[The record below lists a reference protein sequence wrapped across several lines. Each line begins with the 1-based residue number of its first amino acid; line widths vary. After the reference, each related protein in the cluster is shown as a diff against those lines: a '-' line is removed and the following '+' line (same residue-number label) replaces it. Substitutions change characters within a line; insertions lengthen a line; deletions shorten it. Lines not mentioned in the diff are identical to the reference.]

1 MQQAEAISVQN
12 LEKRYGDKEV
22 VRGISFAVRPGE
34 VFGLLGPNGA
44 GKTTTIECLVGL
56 RSPSRGSVEVLG
68 MTPNRDRRAFA
79 ERVAIQPQSAS
90 LFQSLSVDET
100 LTLFRSFYA
109 AGAEPTAIRKSV
121 GLDEQARTRV
131 KDLSGGQLRR
141 LLLGV
146 ALVGDPEVVILDEPS
161 AGLDPSARQALWATI
176 RALSARG
183 VTVLLSTHH
192 MDEATELCD
201 RVGILVSGKLVALD
215 TPEALILA
223 REAETV
229 VSFDV
234 DGHADLAALD
244 GLPGVIDYEV
254 EVTGRGRRVRTRTAA
269 PDDLI
274 RKITFVPG
282 FSARNFDIKRGTLE
296 DLFLELS
303 EASADD
309 ASAEGAA

>member
-1 MQQAEAISVQN
+1 MQPQEAIAVQN
-12 LEKRYGDKEV
+12 LEKRYGDKSV
-22 VRGISFAVRPGE
+22 VRDVSFSVHPGE

-56 RSPSRGSVEVLG
+56 RSPSRGSIQVLG
-68 MTPNRDRRAFA
+68 MNPGQDRREFA

-90 LFQSLSVDET
+90 LFQTLSVDET

-109 AGAEPTAIRKSV
+109 NGAEPSAIRAEV
-121 GLDEQARTRV
+121 GLDEQADTRV
-131 KDLSGGQLRR
+131 KNLSGGQLRR

-146 ALVGDPEVVILDEPS
+146 ALVGDPEVVVLDEPS
-161 AGLDPSARQALWATI
+161 AGLDPSARQALWGTI
-176 RALSARG
+176 RGLSERG

-201 RVGILVSGKLVALD
+201 RVGILVAGKLVALD

-234 DGHADLAALD
+234 DKDAALD
-244 GLPGVIDYEV
+244 VLADLPGVTGHEV
-254 EVTGRGRRVRTRTAA
+254 DVTSRGRRVRIRTAV

-274 RKITFVPG
+274 RKITFVRG
-282 FSARNFDIKRGTLE
+282 FSASNFDIKRGSLE

-303 EASADD
+303 EASPDNT
-309 ASAEGAA
+309 SGE

>member
-1 MQQAEAISVQN
+1 MQTQEAIAVQN
-12 LEKRYGDKEV
+12 LEKHYGDKAV
-22 VRGISFAVRPGE
+22 VRDISFTVNSGE

-56 RSPSRGSVEVLG
+56 RSPSHGSIQVLG
-68 MTPNRDRRAFA
+68 MSPGRDRRKFA

-90 LFQSLSVDET
+90 LFQTLSVDET
-100 LTLFRSFYA
+100 LALFRSFYA
-109 AGAEPTAIRKSV
+109 DGADRSAIRAEV
-121 GLDEQARTRV
+121 GLDEQASTRV
-131 KDLSGGQLRR
+131 KNLSGGQLRR

-146 ALVGDPEVVILDEPS
+146 ALVGNPEVVILDEPS
-161 AGLDPSARQALWATI
+161 AGLDPSARQSLWSTI
-176 RALSARG
+176 RGLSARG

-201 RVGILVSGKLVALD
+201 RVGILVAGKLVALD

-234 DGHADLAALD
+234 DKDADLTVLAD
-244 GLPGVIDYEV
+244 LPGVTGHEID
-254 EVTGRGRRVRTRTAA
+254 VTGRGRRVRARTAA

-274 RKITFVPG
+274 RKLTFVKG
-282 FSARNFDIKRGTLE
+282 FKARNFDIKRGTLE

-303 EASADD
+303 D
-309 ASAEGAA
+309 ASGENSTGE